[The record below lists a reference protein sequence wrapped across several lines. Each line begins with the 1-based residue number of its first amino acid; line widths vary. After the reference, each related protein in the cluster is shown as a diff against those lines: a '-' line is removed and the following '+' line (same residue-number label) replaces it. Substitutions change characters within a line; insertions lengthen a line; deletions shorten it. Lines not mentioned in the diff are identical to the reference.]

1 MRDDSLG
8 RLRSA
13 ALTVMAAGAVGALGF
28 LLYSGRSS
36 PRVLMVIMSA
46 WVLAPFVALVLIDAI
61 STRWPALNSNALY
74 IVMMAVTLCSLAAYF
89 DDLVRP
95 HNRPAAAVFVF
106 VPAASWAV
114 IAIVVPLAALVS
126 RRRT

>member
-8 RLRSA
+8 RLRST
-13 ALTVMAAGAVGALGF
+13 ALMVMAAGAVGALGF

-46 WVLAPFVALVLIDAI
+46 WVLAPFVALALVDAI
-61 STRWPALNSNALY
+61 STRWPVLSSKALY
-74 IVMMAVTLCSLAAYF
+74 LVMLIVTLCSLAAYCGDF
-89 DDLVRP
+89 LWPRTP
-95 HNRPAAAVFVF
+95 KAAVFVL
-106 VPAASWAV
+106 VPGLSWLV